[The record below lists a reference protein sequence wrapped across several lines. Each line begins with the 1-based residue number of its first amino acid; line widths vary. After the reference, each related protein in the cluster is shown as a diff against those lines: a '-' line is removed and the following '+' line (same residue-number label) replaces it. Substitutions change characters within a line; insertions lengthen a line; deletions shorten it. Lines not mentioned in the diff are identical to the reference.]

1 VEAAA
6 PGETETS
13 RGRITF
19 IDNAVDPTTGQIKVK
34 ASFGNEDRRLWPG
47 QFVNVTLTL
56 TVEPDAIV
64 VPTAAVQSGQQGTY
78 VFVLK
83 PDKTV
88 ELRSIAVEREAA
100 ESTIVQNG
108 LTGGEIVV
116 TDGQLRLAA
125 GSKVTVKS
133 GPGEVGEAGGP
144 SGPAARG
151 VKAAP

>member
-1 VEAAA
+1 
-6 PGETETS
+6 
-13 RGRITF
+13 
-19 IDNAVDPTTGQIKVK
+19 
-34 ASFGNEDRRLWPG
+34 
-47 QFVNVTLTL
+47 
-56 TVEPDAIV
+56 EPDAIV

-133 GPGEVGEAGGP
+133 GPGEAGGPSGP